1 MSDVKHPTH
10 TQTIPFDTTLMDE
23 SVALF
28 MRVFSQAPWHDVFES
43 KEEVAAFF
51 RAFIELPTFKGY
63 QLLSENGDVIG
74 LSIGFIKPW
83 MKDGKLRYE
92 YFLDQFC
99 IDHRLQGQG
108 LGKAF
113 LREIEADLRENNIQD
128 IILNTELSSPA
139 FHFYRR
145 TGFYNM
151 EGYGFLAKEI

>member
-1 MSDVKHPTH
+1 MNETRHPGQPH
-10 TQTIPFDTTLMDE
+10 TIPFDLRLMDE

-28 MRVFSQAPWHDVFES
+28 MRVFSQAPWYDTFES
-43 KEEVAAFF
+43 GGEVARFF

-99 IDHRLQGQG
+99 IDHQLQGKG
-108 LGKAF
+108 LGKTF
-113 LREIEADLRENNIQD
+113 LREIEADLRENGVQD